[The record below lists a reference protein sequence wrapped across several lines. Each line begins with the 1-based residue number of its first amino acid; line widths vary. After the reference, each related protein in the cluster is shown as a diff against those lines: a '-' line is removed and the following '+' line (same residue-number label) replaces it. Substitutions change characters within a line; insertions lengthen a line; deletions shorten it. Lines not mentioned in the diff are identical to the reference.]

1 MAGQQL
7 AVQGDLDAE
16 TVLAALADPSIVL
29 TFPTEDNEAI
39 SRRIEAQTLEATS
52 AAELFG
58 GGEDVLHAR
67 DMIGRPLQF
76 LSVEWRPSDLE
87 GEGLPFYALVKVAD
101 TQGEVRLM
109 STGARNIVLKLAKAQ
124 AAGWLPQWLKV
135 VEVTVKNPV
144 KGRSAPLDVVLVDA
158 PVGDEEP
165 F

>member
-1 MAGQQL
+1 MAGKQL

-58 GGEDVLHAR
+58 GSEDVLHAR

-76 LSVEWRPSDLE
+76 LSV
-87 GEGLPFYALVKVAD
+87 
-101 TQGEVRLM
+101 
-109 STGARNIVLKLAKAQ
+109 
-124 AAGWLPQWLKV
+124 
-135 VEVTVKNPV
+135 
-144 KGRSAPLDVVLVDA
+144 
-158 PVGDEEP
+158 
-165 F
+165 